1 MNGELLKAAEQGRFE
16 ALLTT
21 DKNMD
26 AQQNL
31 KTRAIA
37 ASRRL
42 ITDDGNWSLS
52 GAPVSARGNNP
63 MGRYPAEHFQ
73 FRAAKN
79 SAATSA
85 TARCFPSTS

>member
-37 ASRRL
+37 ASRQ
-42 ITDDGNWSLS
+42 
-52 GAPVSARGNNP
+52 GALLRIVPEVKVG
-63 MGRYPAEHFQ
+63 
-73 FRAAKN
+73 K
-79 SAATSA
+79 
-85 TARCFPSTS
+85 